1 MVTNDQNLYIC
12 VGLGVAILILVAYQ
26 VNVNR
31 KQQTEIENIK
41 VKTDSLEE
49 HMKVLADAV
58 RGNLEKTT
66 RLQTELS
73 YNYNSQNNKKSAK
86 RGKKKKTVVES
97 DVDLVTAALG

>member
-58 RGNLEKTT
+58 RGNLEKTS
-66 RLQTELS
+66 RLQTEFS
-73 YNYNSQNNKKSAK
+73 YNHNNNKKSSK
-86 RGKKKKTVVES
+86 RGKKKKSVIEN
-97 DVDLVTAALG
+97 DVDLVSAALG